1 MKPPSGLYSFVFGSM
16 LVLLFFLGY
25 LVNTEHEH
33 ADKWRHLAEQ
43 AAKNCSESSD
53 RP

>member
-1 MKPPSGLYSFVFGSM
+1 MKLYEFVVLGSLIIFILF
-16 LVLLFFLGY
+16 LVCLID
-25 LVNTEHEH
+25 NEHAN